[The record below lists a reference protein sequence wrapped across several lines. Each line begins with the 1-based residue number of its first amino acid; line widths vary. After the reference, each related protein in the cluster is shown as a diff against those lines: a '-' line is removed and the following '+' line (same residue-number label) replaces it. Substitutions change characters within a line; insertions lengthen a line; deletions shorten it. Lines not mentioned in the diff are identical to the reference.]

1 MIETQI
7 CAYPQFPV
15 MHLSSSIELLGF
27 FVKFSDARQFV
38 DPLWSTIQMDPARR
52 IAFFLLPKYQDGY
65 YNSTWCSGKLRYCS
79 FSYSFNSLNSFD
91 GSRLFC
97 EKWSQVVKIVALK
110 SVTESF
116 HAHWDIEWYRSF
128 GYKHGTNNAALVLFL
143 VKWSNESD
151 PLVKWVTHDTI
162 AGSFTSAKYLTM
174 ERCSLSVAKC
184 RY

>member
-7 CAYPQFPV
+7 CAYPQFSV
-15 MHLSSSIELLGF
+15 LHLSSIIELLGF

-52 IAFFLLPKYQDGY
+52 IAFFLLPKYKDGY

-79 FSYSFNSLNSFD
+79 SSYSFNSLNSFD
-91 GSRLFC
+91 GSRLVC

-116 HAHWDIEWYRSF
+116 HAHWDIVLSGISMALTTQCWSCFWWNDQMNQIHWWNEWP
-128 GYKHGTNNAALVLFL
+128 TTQLP
-143 VKWSNESD
+143 D
-151 PLVKWVTHDTI
+151 PLLRRSIWQWKDVH
-162 AGSFTSAKYLTM
+162 
-174 ERCSLSVAKC
+174 CQ
-184 RY
+184 